1 MIHEC
6 HMNVNRASESQWTAF
21 EDFEDDFRIDWWE
34 RGLCRKSG
42 VYSPLF
48 YFVRF
53 LKYFL
58 HQLQN
63 TLEYILSNLSP
74 AHFLPTLSNN
84 SVSWSVSPLLLG
96 AVLNEFL
103 WGRPHFIWFMP
114 FILQK
119 ASNSPPW
126 PSSAQLWVSSLSQ
139 TIRLQAP
146 WGRSYL
152 YLSLMSWLFRKVC
165 FGFTLQHQKHFISP
179 LNYKV
184 TICFTECWLSL

>member
-1 MIHEC
+1 MIREC
-6 HMNVNRASESQWTAF
+6 HMNVNRANESQWTDF

-34 RGLCRKSG
+34 RGLCRTSG

-53 LKYFL
+53 LKYF

-63 TLEYILSNLSP
+63 TLEYILSNLSQ

-103 WGRPHFIWFMP
+103 WRRPHCIWFMP

-119 ASNSPPW
+119 ASKSPSW
-126 PSSAQLWVSSLSQ
+126 PSQPNSESVHFHKPLDCKLHEVGVICTYNWCPGFS
-139 TIRLQAP
+139 
-146 WGRSYL
+146 GRSALDLHYNTK
-152 YLSLMSWLFRKVC
+152 S
-165 FGFTLQHQKHFISP
+165 ISP

-184 TICFTECWLSL
+184 NICFIECWLSL